1 MQYERE
7 DITLSQSGGTQ
18 AWCFAISYANRSY
31 QKQTKTIGADLK
43 KSLLGL
49 LWNSNKLVS

>member
-31 QKQTKTIGADLK
+31 QKQTKAIGADLK

-49 LWNSNKLVS
+49 LLEQ